1 MKIKLDDYYLDVI
14 INSLYSQSKSY
25 DEETNYKINIL
36 ILRLVKISDDMKP
49 NCKKKITF
57 EADETSLVIHCLT
70 DRLNNKIQAEKQT
83 AAEVIGELLM
93 KFTG

>member
-1 MKIKLDDYYLDVI
+1 MKIKLDDYYLNVL

-36 ILRLVKISDDMKP
+36 VLRLVNISDDMKP
-49 NCKKKITF
+49 NRKKKITF
-57 EADETSLVIHCLT
+57 EPEETSLVIHCLT
-70 DRLNNKIQAEKQT
+70 DRLNNQIQAEKQT

>member
-1 MKIKLDDYYLDVI
+1 MKIKLDDYYLNVL

-36 ILRLVKISDDMKP
+36 VLRLVNISDDMKP
-49 NCKKKITF
+49 NRKKKIIF
-57 EADETSLVIHCLT
+57 EPEETSLIVHCLT
-70 DRLNNKIQAEKQT
+70 DLLNNQIQAEKQT

>member
-1 MKIKLDDYYLDVI
+1 MKIKLDDYYLNVL

-25 DEETNYKINIL
+25 DEETNYQINTL
-36 ILRLVKISDDMKP
+36 ILRLVNISDMMKS
-49 NCKKKITF
+49 NRKKKITF
-57 EADETSLVIHCLT
+57 EPEEASLIRYCLT
-70 DRLNNKIQAEKQT
+70 HLLNNQIQAEKQT

>member
-1 MKIKLDDYYLDVI
+1 MKIKLDEYYLNVL

-36 ILRLVKISDDMKP
+36 ILRLVNISDDMKP
-49 NCKKKITF
+49 NRKKKITF
-57 EADETSLVIHCLT
+57 EADETSLIIHCLT
-70 DRLNNKIQAEKQT
+70 ARLNNQIQAEKQT